1 VVKLGALLEE
11 LHVFFHEMP
20 SCIRRQEEES
30 RRKIVVSIAA
40 LPKDDASGIAVQL
53 AGSVGDWLTG
63 CLK

>member
-1 VVKLGALLEE
+1 M
-11 LHVFFHEMP
+11 FFHEMP